1 MQPLNAIVAIP
12 SSHHPPEERKMINE
26 KQRRLDSGFHAKSE
40 PADIMQGVDLNGK
53 TAIVTGGYSGIGL
66 ETTRALVSA
75 GARVILPVRR
85 KDVAKQALEGLI
97 ADADL
102 IQMNL
107 AEPKTV
113 KAFADQFKEEGSALD
128 ILINNAGIMAC
139 PEMRTP
145 NGWEMQFAV
154 NQIGHF
160 VLTTELMSVMEKTP
174 GARLVTLSSTGHKLS
189 GICWDDIHF
198 EKAYEKWPAYGQS
211 KTACCL
217 LAVEFDRRMRDKGV
231 RAFSVHPGG
240 IFTPLQRHLEKEEM
254 IALGWLGED
263 GELSPMAKA
272 GFKTPAQG
280 AGTTL
285 WCATN
290 PKLNDMG
297 GVYCENCD
305 VADMQGDDAMA
316 RFVGV
321 APWAVESEDASR
333 LWTETEKLLAA
344 C

>member
-1 MQPLNAIVAIP
+1 
-12 SSHHPPEERKMINE
+12 MISENQH
-26 KQRRLDSGFHAKSE
+26 KLDSGFHAKSE
-40 PADIMQGVDLNGK
+40 PDEILEGIDLHGK

-66 ETTRALVSA
+66 ETTRALVGA

-85 KDVAKQALEGLI
+85 KEVAKQELQGLVE
-97 ADADL
+97 DSDL
-102 IQMNL
+102 IEMNL
-107 AEPKTV
+107 ADPASV
-113 KAFADQFKEEGSALD
+113 KKFTDQFKETGLALD

-145 NGWEMQFAV
+145 HGWEMQFAV

-160 VLTTELMSVMEKTP
+160 VLTTELMPIMEKTP

-189 GICWDDIHF
+189 GIRWDDIHF
-198 EKAYEKWPAYGQS
+198 NEGYDKWPAYGQS

-217 LAVEFDRRMRDKGV
+217 LAVEFDRRMKDKGV
-231 RAFSVHPGG
+231 RAFGVHPGG

-263 GELSPMAKA
+263 GELSERAKGA
-272 GFKTPAQG
+272 FKTPTQG

-290 PKLNDMG
+290 PKLNDLG

-305 VADMQGDDAMA
+305 VADMQGDDEMA
-316 RFVGV
+316 RYVGA
-321 APWAVESEDASR
+321 APWAVETDDASR
-333 LWTETEKLLAA
+333 LWAETEKMLAA
-344 C
+344 I

>member
-1 MQPLNAIVAIP
+1 MTNDDQ
-12 SSHHPPEERKMINE
+12 HKT
-26 KQRRLDSGFHAKSE
+26 KSGFHAKSE
-40 PADIMQGVDLNGK
+40 PGEIMEGIDLNGK
-53 TAIVTGGYSGIGL
+53 VAIVTGGYSGIGT
-66 ETTRALVSA
+66 ETTRALVGA

-85 KDVAKQALEGLI
+85 KEIAKQELQGLI
-97 ADADL
+97 PDDDL
-102 IQMNL
+102 IDMDL
-107 AEPKTV
+107 ADPASV
-113 KAFADQFKEEGSALD
+113 NQFVDQFKDTGLALD
-128 ILINNAGIMAC
+128 LLINNAGIMAC

-160 VLTTELMSVMEKTP
+160 VLTTGLMPIMEKSP

-189 GICWDDIHF
+189 PIRWEDIQF
-198 EKAYEKWPAYGQS
+198 DEGYDKWPAYGQS
-211 KTACCL
+211 KTACSL
-217 LAVEFDRRMRDKGV
+217 LAVEFDRRMKNKSV

-263 GELSPMAKA
+263 GEVSERAKGA
-272 GFKTPAQG
+272 FKTPTQG

-290 PKLNDMG
+290 PKLDNLG

-305 VADMQGDDAMA
+305 IADMQGDDENA
-316 RFVGV
+316 RYVGV
-321 APWAVESEDASR
+321 APWAVDSDDAQR
-333 LWTETEKLLAA
+333 LWTETEKILAA
-344 C
+344 I